1 VVRTSMTRNDLRIV
15 DKPSVSAFS
24 GTVPILTLTVVIVRP
39 VHGLLDRQLAL
50 VGLLAVSVTAT
61 DTEPDWAEM

>member
-24 GTVPILTLTVVIVRP
+24 GTVPILTLTVLIVP